1 MNVSGLLMQKSS
13 APSVAESGDGKRG
26 QVIRP
31 IKIESRVIQAAQIS
45 LILS

>member
-13 APSVAESGDGKRG
+13 AASVAEIGDGKRG

-31 IKIESRVIQAAQIS
+31 IKIEYRVIQVAQIS
-45 LILS
+45 LTLS